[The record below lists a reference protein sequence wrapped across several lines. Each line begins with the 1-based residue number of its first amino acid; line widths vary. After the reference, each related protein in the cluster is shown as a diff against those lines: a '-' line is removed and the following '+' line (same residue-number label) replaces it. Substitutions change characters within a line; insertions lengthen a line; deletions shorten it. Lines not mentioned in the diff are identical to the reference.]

1 MTPLLRNLL
10 CLLKDPCFLK
20 RMDIPTSVYS
30 ALEAA
35 QRSVDNISMK
45 SVKISSQKS
54 HAKFWDDTL
63 DPLQVQSKFKDIVS
77 LEPESH
83 TWNRILSGLPAKQL
97 SFLLR
102 ASTDCLPT
110 PLNLHHWH

>member
-1 MTPLLRNLL
+1 
-10 CLLKDPCFLK
+10 
-20 RMDIPTSVYS
+20 MDIPTSVYP
-30 ALEAA
+30 AVEAA

-45 SVKISSQKS
+45 SVKISVKSSLKKS
-54 HAKFWDDTL
+54 HVKLWDDTL
-63 DPLQVQSKFKDIVS
+63 DPLLVQSKFKDIVS
-77 LEPESH
+77 LEPESCN
-83 TWNRILSGLPAKQL
+83 WNLIPSGPPAKQL